1 MSETSEA
8 TKDPNEGD
16 WIDTLQGLLVAF
28 VVAMVFRGFVLE
40 GFFIPTGSM
49 APTLRGQHVRM
60 RGEATGYAYDADAG
74 PLFEGGAASTSR
86 APITDP
92 MVTRQYPV
100 GEQEVGLLRAQS
112 VSGDRVLTIKY
123 LPWVFEP
130 HRWDVPV
137 FRNPPDPV
145 NSGTMNYIK
154 RLVGMPNEGLVL
166 ADGDVFTGPLGA
178 PGSALR
184 IQRKPEMVQR
194 AVWQPVWR
202 SDWGPVEPRRM
213 EQALRKPWPGPAL
226 KPSPAERGRWKIE
239 DSHAWTCSGDASAR
253 LEFDL
258 RAWPLTDW
266 NAYNVWRRV
275 PEFPTSDIRMSGAF
289 EPADPSRFGASME
302 LVTRGLRIEAGVRPI
317 SGAMEVFALVQSVQG
332 DKPLAA
338 KAAMLGTA
346 GAAPRVLALEIW
358 HVDQKLWVFVGGKAM
373 IELPY
378 ELDADGTSPAE
389 RLAAAGV
396 EPGRYAQD
404 PVSTKPRSADSLA
417 WNLGG
422 SSFTARNLRVDRDLY
437 YQPGVL
443 LPGNQV
449 VSNGP
454 IVVGRAFA
462 CDPENPAQLGE
473 NDFLMLG
480 DNSPASRDGR
490 FWGRPHPIL
499 KGAIGFDRPFVVPRE
514 LLVGAA
520 WCVYFPATYPLG
532 TGLDMRDPAARAPGI
547 VPNFGSLRFIR

>member
-1 MSETSEA
+1 
-8 TKDPNEGD
+8 
-16 WIDTLQGLLVAF
+16 
-28 VVAMVFRGFVLE
+28 
-40 GFFIPTGSM
+40 
-49 APTLRGQHVRM
+49 M
-60 RGEATGYAYDADAG
+60 RGGAPGYAYDADAG
-74 PLFEGGAASTSR
+74 PLFEGGAAATSR

-112 VSGDRVLTIKY
+112 VGGDRVLTIKY

-145 NSGTMNYIK
+145 GESMNYIK
-154 RLVGMPNEGLVL
+154 RLVGLPNEGLVL

-178 PGSALR
+178 PGDAMR

-202 SDWGPVEPRRM
+202 SDWEPADPRRM

-226 KPSPAERGRWKIE
+226 KPAAADRSRWKT
-239 DSHAWTCSGDASAR
+239 DAPHAWTCSGDGSTR
-253 LEFDL
+253 LEFDQ

-275 PEFPTSDIRMSGAF
+275 PEFPISDVRMVGTF
-289 EPADPSRFGASME
+289 EAAQASKFAAAME
-302 LVTRGLRIEAGVRPI
+302 MVTRGLRIEAGVRPA
-317 SGAMEVFALVQSVQG
+317 SGQFEAFATVTPADG
-332 DKPLAA
+332 GKPLADA
-338 KAAMLGTA
+338 RLQLCALQD
-346 GAAPRVLALEIW
+346 APSTLALDIW
-358 HVDQKLWVFVGGKAM
+358 HVDQKVWVFVGGVRM

-378 ELDADGTSPAE
+378 ELDADGTSPSE
-389 RLAAAGV
+389 RLASVGIDL
-396 EPGRYAQD
+396 GRYAQD
-404 PVSTKPRSADSLA
+404 PVATKPKPAESLS
-417 WNLGG
+417 WNLAG
-422 SSFTARNLRVDRDLY
+422 SAFTARNLRVDRDLY

-449 VSNGP
+449 PSNGP

-462 CDPENPAQLGE
+462 CDPEHPAQLG
-473 NDFLMLG
+473 DDDHLLLG

-499 KGAIGFDRPFVVPRE
+499 KDAIGFDRPFVVPRE

>member
-1 MSETSEA
+1 VSETNDT

-16 WIDTLQGLLVAF
+16 WIDTMQGLLVAF
-28 VVAMVFRGFVLE
+28 VVAMIFRGFVLE

-49 APTLRGQHVRM
+49 APTLRGQHVRV

-74 PLFEGGAASTSR
+74 PLFEGGAAATSR
-86 APITDP
+86 APIIDP
-92 MVTRQYPV
+92 MVTRQWPV
-100 GEQEVGLLRAQS
+100 AETEVGLLRAQS

-145 NSGTMNYIK
+145 GESMNYIK

-178 PGSALR
+178 PGDAMR

-202 SDWGPVEPRRM
+202 SDWSPVDVKRM
-213 EQALRKPWPGPAL
+213 EQALRKPWPGAAL
-226 KPSPAERGRWKIE
+226 KPATAERSRWKT
-239 DSHAWTCSGDASAR
+239 DDAHAWTCSGDGETR

-266 NAYNVWRRV
+266 NAYNAWRRV
-275 PEFPTSDIRMSGAF
+275 PEFPISDVRMRGAF
-289 EPADPSRFGASME
+289 EAASASKFGAAVE
-302 LVTRGLRIEAGVRPI
+302 LVTRGLRIEAGVRPAS
-317 SGAMEVFALVQSVQG
+317 SGLEAFATVQPVDGGAPMASKGQA
-332 DKPLAA
+332 L
-338 KAAMLGTA
+338 
-346 GAAPRVLALEIW
+346 GAAGGAGSVLALDVW
-358 HVDQKLWVFVGGKAM
+358 HVDQKIWVFVGGALQ

-378 ELDADGTSPAE
+378 ELDTDGTSPME
-389 RLAAAGV
+389 RLQSVGI

-404 PVSTKPRSADSLA
+404 PVSTKPKGPESLA
-417 WNLGG
+417 WKFVG
-422 SSFTARNLRVDRDLY
+422 SPLVARDLRVDRDLY
-437 YQPGVL
+437 YQPGML

-454 IVVGRAFA
+454 IVMGRAFA
-462 CDPENPAQLGE
+462 CDPEHPAQLGPD
-473 NDFLMLG
+473 DFLLLG

-499 KGAIGFDRPFVVPRE
+499 KNAIGFEKPFVVPRE
-514 LLVGAA
+514 MLVGAA

-532 TGLDMRDPAARAPGI
+532 TGLDMVDPAARAPSI
-547 VPNFGSLRFIR
+547 VPNFGALRFIR

>member
-1 MSETSEA
+1 MSDTNDT

-16 WIDTLQGLLVAF
+16 WIDTMQGLLVAF
-28 VVAMVFRGFVLE
+28 VVAMIFRGFVLE

-49 APTLRGQHVRM
+49 APTLRGQHVRV

-74 PLFEGGAASTSR
+74 PLFEGGAAATSR
-86 APITDP
+86 APIIDP
-92 MVTRQYPV
+92 MVTRQWPV
-100 GEQEVGLLRAQS
+100 AETEVGLLRAQS

-145 NSGTMNYIK
+145 GESMNYIK

-178 PGSALR
+178 PGDAMR

-202 SDWGPVEPRRM
+202 SDWSPVDVKRM

-226 KPSPAERGRWKIE
+226 KPATAERSRWKT
-239 DSHAWTCSGDASAR
+239 DDAHAWTCTGDGETR

-266 NAYNVWRRV
+266 NAYNAWRRV
-275 PEFPTSDIRMSGAF
+275 PEFPISDVRMRGAF
-289 EPADPSRFGASME
+289 EAASASKFSAAVE
-302 LVTRGLRIEAGVRPI
+302 LVTRGLRIEAGVRPA
-317 SGAMEVFALVQSVQG
+317 SGGLEAFAIVQPADGGAPMASKGQA
-332 DKPLAA
+332 L
-338 KAAMLGTA
+338 
-346 GAAPRVLALEIW
+346 GAAGGAGSVLALDVW
-358 HVDQKLWVFVGGKAM
+358 HVDQKIWVFVGGALQ

-378 ELDADGTSPAE
+378 ELDKDGTSPME
-389 RLAAAGV
+389 RLQSVGI

-404 PVSTKPRSADSLA
+404 PVSTKPKEPESLA
-417 WNLGG
+417 WKFVG
-422 SSFTARNLRVDRDLY
+422 SPLVARDLRVDRDLY
-437 YQPGVL
+437 YQPGML

-454 IVVGRAFA
+454 IVMGRAFA
-462 CDPENPAQLGE
+462 CDPEHPAQLGPD
-473 NDFLMLG
+473 DFLLLG

-499 KGAIGFDRPFVVPRE
+499 KNAIGFEKPFVVPRE
-514 LLVGAA
+514 MLVGAA

>member
-1 MSETSEA
+1 MNEA
-8 TKDPNEGD
+8 ENAKKDPNEGD

-28 VVAMVFRGFVLE
+28 VVAMIFRGFVLE

-49 APTLRGQHVRM
+49 APTLRGQHVRV

-74 PLFEGGAASTSR
+74 PLFEGGAAATSR

-92 MVTRQYPV
+92 MVTRQWPV
-100 GEQEVGLLRAQS
+100 GESEVGLLRAQS
-112 VSGDRVLTIKY
+112 VGGDRVLTIKY

-145 NSGTMNYIK
+145 GESMNYIK

-178 PGSALR
+178 PGDAMR

-202 SDWGPVEPRRM
+202 SDWGPVDPRRM

-226 KPSPAERGRWKIE
+226 KPAAAERSRWKT
-239 DSHAWTCSGDASAR
+239 DDAHAWTCSGDGETR

-266 NAYNVWRRV
+266 NAYNAWRRV
-275 PEFPTSDIRMSGAF
+275 PEFPISDVRMRGAF
-289 EPADPSRFGASME
+289 EAASASKFSVSME
-302 LVTRGLRIEAGVRPI
+302 IVTRGLRIEAGVRPV
-317 SGAMEVFALVQSVQG
+317 SGALEAFATVQPVDGGEPTAS
-332 DKPLAA
+332 
-338 KAAMLGTA
+338 KAQSLGPA
-346 GAAPRVLALEIW
+346 GGSGSVLALDVW
-358 HVDQKLWVFVGGKAM
+358 HVDQKIWVFVGGALT

-378 ELDADGTSPAE
+378 ELDKDGTSPLE
-389 RLAAAGV
+389 RLQSVGI

-404 PVSTKPRSADSLA
+404 PVSTKPKGPESLA
-417 WNLGG
+417 WKFSG
-422 SSFTARNLRVDRDLY
+422 SSLVARDLRIDRDLY
-437 YQPGVL
+437 YQPGML

-454 IVVGRAFA
+454 LVMGRAFA
-462 CDPENPAQLGE
+462 CDPEHPAQLGAD
-473 NDFLMLG
+473 DFLLLG

-499 KGAIGFDRPFVVPRE
+499 KNAIGFEKPFVVPRE

>member
-1 MSETSEA
+1 VSETNDT

-28 VVAMVFRGFVLE
+28 VVAMIFRGFVLE

-49 APTLRGQHVRM
+49 APTLRGQHVRV

-74 PLFEGGAASTSR
+74 PLFEGGAAATSR
-86 APITDP
+86 APIIDP
-92 MVTRQYPV
+92 MVTRQWPV
-100 GEQEVGLLRAQS
+100 GETEVGLLRAQS

-145 NSGTMNYIK
+145 GESMNYIK

-178 PGSALR
+178 PGDAMR

-202 SDWGPVEPRRM
+202 SDWSPVDVKRM

-226 KPSPAERGRWKIE
+226 KPATAERSRWKT
-239 DSHAWTCSGDASAR
+239 DDAHAWTCSGDGETR

-266 NAYNVWRRV
+266 NAYNAWRRV
-275 PEFPTSDIRMSGAF
+275 PEFPISDVRMRGAF
-289 EPADPSRFGASME
+289 EAASASKFVAAVE
-302 LVTRGLRIEAGVRPI
+302 LVTRGLRIEAGVRPA
-317 SGAMEVFALVQSVQG
+317 SGGLEAFATVQPADG
-332 DKPLAA
+332 G
-338 KAAMLGTA
+338 AAMASKAQSL
-346 GAAPRVLALEIW
+346 GAAGGAGSVLALDVW
-358 HVDQKLWVFVGGKAM
+358 HVDQKIWVFVGGALQ

-378 ELDADGTSPAE
+378 ELDKDGTSPME
-389 RLAAAGV
+389 RLQSVGI

-404 PVSTKPRSADSLA
+404 PVSTKPKAPESLA
-417 WNLGG
+417 WKFVG
-422 SSFTARNLRVDRDLY
+422 SPLVARDLRVDRDLY
-437 YQPGVL
+437 YQPGML

-454 IVVGRAFA
+454 IVMGRAFA
-462 CDPENPAQLGE
+462 CDPEHPAQLGPD
-473 NDFLMLG
+473 DFLLLG

-499 KGAIGFDRPFVVPRE
+499 KNAIGFEKPFVVPRE
-514 LLVGAA
+514 MLVGAA

>member
-1 MSETSEA
+1 MSEAENA
-8 TKDPNEGD
+8 RKDPNEGD

-28 VVAMVFRGFVLE
+28 VVAMIFRGFVLE

-49 APTLRGQHVRM
+49 APTLRGQHVRV

-74 PLFEGGAASTSR
+74 PLFEGGAAATSR

-92 MVTRQYPV
+92 MVTRQWPV
-100 GEQEVGLLRAQS
+100 GESEVGLLRAQS
-112 VSGDRVLTIKY
+112 VGGDRVLTIKY

-145 NSGTMNYIK
+145 GESMNYIK

-178 PGSALR
+178 PGDAMR

-202 SDWGPVEPRRM
+202 SDWGPVDPRRM

-226 KPSPAERGRWKIE
+226 KPAAAERSRWKT
-239 DSHAWTCSGDASAR
+239 DDAHAWACSGDGETR

-266 NAYNVWRRV
+266 NAYNAWRRV
-275 PEFPTSDIRMSGAF
+275 PEFPISDVRMRGAF
-289 EPADPSRFGASME
+289 EPASASKFSASTE
-302 LVTRGLRIEAGVRPI
+302 IVTRGLRIEAGVRPV
-317 SGAMEVFALVQSVQG
+317 SGGLEAFALVQPVDGGEATASKVRS
-332 DKPLAA
+332 
-338 KAAMLGTA
+338 LGPA
-346 GAAPRVLALEIW
+346 GGSGSVLALEVW
-358 HVDQKLWVFVGGKAM
+358 HVDQKIWVFVGGSLM

-378 ELDADGTSPAE
+378 ELDKDGTSPLE
-389 RLAAAGV
+389 RLQAVGI

-404 PVSTKPRSADSLA
+404 PVSTKPKGPESLA
-417 WNLGG
+417 WKFSG
-422 SSFTARNLRVDRDLY
+422 SALVARDLRIDRDLY
-437 YQPGVL
+437 YQPGML

-454 IVVGRAFA
+454 LVMGRAFA
-462 CDPENPAQLGE
+462 CDPEHPAQLGPD
-473 NDFLMLG
+473 DFLLLG

-499 KGAIGFDRPFVVPRE
+499 KNAIGFEKPFVVPRE

>member
-1 MSETSEA
+1 MSEAENA
-8 TKDPNEGD
+8 RKDPNEGD

-28 VVAMVFRGFVLE
+28 VVAMIFRGFVLE

-49 APTLRGQHVRM
+49 APTLRGQHVRV

-74 PLFEGGAASTSR
+74 PLFEGGAAATSR

-92 MVTRQYPV
+92 MVTRQWPV
-100 GEQEVGLLRAQS
+100 GESEVGLLRAQS
-112 VSGDRVLTIKY
+112 VGGDRVLTIKY

-145 NSGTMNYIK
+145 GESMNYIK

-178 PGSALR
+178 PGDAMR

-202 SDWGPVEPRRM
+202 SDWGPVDPRRM

-226 KPSPAERGRWKIE
+226 KPAAAERSRWKT
-239 DSHAWTCSGDASAR
+239 DDAHAWACSGDGETR

-266 NAYNVWRRV
+266 NAYNAWRRV
-275 PEFPTSDIRMSGAF
+275 PEFPISDVRMRGAF
-289 EPADPSRFGASME
+289 EPASASKFSASTE
-302 LVTRGLRIEAGVRPI
+302 IVTRGLRIEAGVRPV
-317 SGAMEVFALVQSVQG
+317 SGALEAFALVQPVDGGEATASKVRS
-332 DKPLAA
+332 
-338 KAAMLGTA
+338 LGPA
-346 GAAPRVLALEIW
+346 GGSGSVLALDVG
-358 HVDQKLWVFVGGKAM
+358 HVDQKIWVFVGGSLM

-378 ELDADGTSPAE
+378 ELDKDGTSPLE
-389 RLAAAGV
+389 RLQAVGI

-404 PVSTKPRSADSLA
+404 PVSTKPKGPESLA
-417 WNLGG
+417 WKFSG
-422 SSFTARNLRVDRDLY
+422 SALVARDLRIDRDLY
-437 YQPGVL
+437 YQPGML

-454 IVVGRAFA
+454 LVMGRAFA
-462 CDPENPAQLGE
+462 CDPEHPAQLGPD
-473 NDFLMLG
+473 DFLLLG

-499 KGAIGFDRPFVVPRE
+499 KNAIGFEKPFVVPRE

>member
-1 MSETSEA
+1 VSETNDT

-16 WIDTLQGLLVAF
+16 WIDTMQGLLVAF
-28 VVAMVFRGFVLE
+28 VVAMIFRGFVLE

-49 APTLRGQHVRM
+49 APTLRGQHVRV

-74 PLFEGGAASTSR
+74 PLFEGGAAATSR
-86 APITDP
+86 APIIDP
-92 MVTRQYPV
+92 MVTRQWPV
-100 GEQEVGLLRAQS
+100 GETEVGLLRAQS

-145 NSGTMNYIK
+145 GESMNYIK

-178 PGSALR
+178 PGDAMR

-202 SDWGPVEPRRM
+202 SDWSPVDVKRM
-213 EQALRKPWPGPAL
+213 EQVLRKPWPGPAL
-226 KPSPAERGRWKIE
+226 KPATAERSRWKT
-239 DSHAWTCSGDASAR
+239 DDAHAWTCTGDGETR

-258 RAWPLTDW
+258 RAWPLSDW
-266 NAYNVWRRV
+266 NAYNAWRRV
-275 PEFPTSDIRMSGAF
+275 PEFPISDVRMRGAF
-289 EPADPSRFGASME
+289 EAASASKFGAAVE
-302 LVTRGLRIEAGVRPI
+302 LVTRGLRIEAGVRPA
-317 SGAMEVFALVQSVQG
+317 SGGLEAFATVQPVDG
-332 DKPLAA
+332 G
-338 KAAMLGTA
+338 AAMASKGQALGAAGGA
-346 GAAPRVLALEIW
+346 GAVLALDVW
-358 HVDQKLWVFVGGKAM
+358 HVDQKIWVFVGGALQ

-378 ELDADGTSPAE
+378 ELDTDGTSPME
-389 RLAAAGV
+389 RLQSVGI

-404 PVSTKPRSADSLA
+404 PVSTKPKAPESLA
-417 WNLGG
+417 WKFVG
-422 SSFTARNLRVDRDLY
+422 SPLVARDLRVDRDLY
-437 YQPGVL
+437 YQPGML

-454 IVVGRAFA
+454 IVMGRAFA
-462 CDPENPAQLGE
+462 CDPEHPAQLGPD
-473 NDFLMLG
+473 DFLLLG

-499 KGAIGFDRPFVVPRE
+499 KNAIGFEKPFVVPRE
-514 LLVGAA
+514 MLVGAA

>member
-1 MSETSEA
+1 VSETND
-8 TKDPNEGD
+8 TTRDPNEGD
-16 WIDTLQGLLVAF
+16 WIDTMQGLLVAF
-28 VVAMVFRGFVLE
+28 VVAMIFRGFVLE

-49 APTLRGQHVRM
+49 APTLRGQHVRV

-74 PLFEGGAASTSR
+74 PLFEGGAAATSR
-86 APITDP
+86 APIIDP
-92 MVTRQYPV
+92 MVTRQWPV
-100 GEQEVGLLRAQS
+100 GETEVGLLRAQS

-145 NSGTMNYIK
+145 GESMNYIK

-178 PGSALR
+178 PGDAMR

-202 SDWGPVEPRRM
+202 SDWSPVDVKRM

-226 KPSPAERGRWKIE
+226 KPATAERSRWKT
-239 DSHAWTCSGDASAR
+239 DDAHAWTCAGDGETR

-266 NAYNVWRRV
+266 NAYNAWRRV
-275 PEFPTSDIRMSGAF
+275 PEFPISDVRMRGAF
-289 EPADPSRFGASME
+289 EAASASKFSAAVE
-302 LVTRGLRIEAGVRPI
+302 LVTRGLRIEAGVRPAS
-317 SGAMEVFALVQSVQG
+317 SGLEAFATVQPVDGGAPMASKEQA
-332 DKPLAA
+332 L
-338 KAAMLGTA
+338 
-346 GAAPRVLALEIW
+346 GAAGGAGSVLALDVW
-358 HVDQKLWVFVGGKAM
+358 HVDQKIWVFVGGALQ

-378 ELDADGTSPAE
+378 ELDADGTSPME
-389 RLAAAGV
+389 RLQSVGI

-404 PVSTKPRSADSLA
+404 PVSTKPKAPESLA
-417 WNLGG
+417 WKFVG
-422 SSFTARNLRVDRDLY
+422 SPLVARDLRVDRDLY
-437 YQPGVL
+437 YQPGML

-454 IVVGRAFA
+454 IVMGRAFA
-462 CDPENPAQLGE
+462 CDPEHPAQLGPD
-473 NDFLMLG
+473 DFLLLG

-499 KGAIGFDRPFVVPRE
+499 KNAIGFEKPFVVPRE
-514 LLVGAA
+514 MLVGAA

>member
-1 MSETSEA
+1 MNEA
-8 TKDPNEGD
+8 ENARKDPNEGD

-28 VVAMVFRGFVLE
+28 VVAMIFRGFVLE

-49 APTLRGQHVRM
+49 APTLRGQHVRV

-74 PLFEGGAASTSR
+74 PLFEGGAAPTSR

-92 MVTRQYPV
+92 MVTRQWPV
-100 GEQEVGLLRAQS
+100 GESEVGLLRAQS
-112 VSGDRVLTIKY
+112 VGGDRVLTIKY

-145 NSGTMNYIK
+145 GESMNYIK

-178 PGSALR
+178 PGDAMR

-202 SDWGPVEPRRM
+202 SDWGPVDPRRM

-226 KPSPAERGRWKIE
+226 KPAAAERSRWKT
-239 DSHAWTCSGDASAR
+239 DDAHAWACSGDGETR

-266 NAYNVWRRV
+266 NAYNAWRRV
-275 PEFPTSDIRMSGAF
+275 PEFPISDVRMRGAF
-289 EPADPSRFGASME
+289 EPASASKFSASTE
-302 LVTRGLRIEAGVRPI
+302 IVTRGLRIEAGVRPV
-317 SGAMEVFALVQSVQG
+317 SGGLEAFALVQPVDGGEATASKVRS
-332 DKPLAA
+332 
-338 KAAMLGTA
+338 LGPA
-346 GAAPRVLALEIW
+346 GGSGSVLALDVW
-358 HVDQKLWVFVGGKAM
+358 HVDQKIWVFVGGSLM

-378 ELDADGTSPAE
+378 ELDKDGTSPLE
-389 RLAAAGV
+389 RLQAVGI

-404 PVSTKPRSADSLA
+404 PVSTKPKGPESLA
-417 WNLGG
+417 WKFSG
-422 SSFTARNLRVDRDLY
+422 SALVARDLRIDRDLY
-437 YQPGVL
+437 YQPGML

-454 IVVGRAFA
+454 LVMGRAFA
-462 CDPENPAQLGE
+462 CDPEHPAQLGAD
-473 NDFLMLG
+473 DFLLLG

-499 KGAIGFDRPFVVPRE
+499 KNAIGFEKPFVVPRE

>member
-1 MSETSEA
+1 MNEA
-8 TKDPNEGD
+8 ENARKDPNEGD

-28 VVAMVFRGFVLE
+28 VVAMIFRGFVLE

-49 APTLRGQHVRM
+49 APTLRGQHVRV

-74 PLFEGGAASTSR
+74 PLFEGGAAATSR

-92 MVTRQYPV
+92 MVTRQWPV
-100 GEQEVGLLRAQS
+100 GESEVGLLRAQS
-112 VSGDRVLTIKY
+112 VGGDRVLTIKY

-145 NSGTMNYIK
+145 GESMNYIK

-178 PGSALR
+178 PGDAMR

-202 SDWGPVEPRRM
+202 SDWGPVDPRRM

-226 KPSPAERGRWKIE
+226 KPAAAERSRWKT
-239 DSHAWTCSGDASAR
+239 DDAHAWTCSGDGETR

-266 NAYNVWRRV
+266 NAYNAWRRV
-275 PEFPTSDIRMSGAF
+275 PEFPISDVRMRGAF
-289 EPADPSRFGASME
+289 EAASASKFSVSME
-302 LVTRGLRIEAGVRPI
+302 IVTRGLRIEAGVRPV
-317 SGAMEVFALVQSVQG
+317 SGALEAFAMVQPVDGGAPTAS
-332 DKPLAA
+332 
-338 KAAMLGTA
+338 KAQSLGPA
-346 GAAPRVLALEIW
+346 GGSGSVLALDVW
-358 HVDQKLWVFVGGKAM
+358 HVDQKIWVFVGGALT

-378 ELDADGTSPAE
+378 ELDKDGTSPLE
-389 RLAAAGV
+389 RLQSVGI

-404 PVSTKPRSADSLA
+404 PVSTKPKGPESLA
-417 WNLGG
+417 WKFSG
-422 SSFTARNLRVDRDLY
+422 SALVARDLRIDRDLY
-437 YQPGVL
+437 YQPGML

-454 IVVGRAFA
+454 LVMGRAFA
-462 CDPENPAQLGE
+462 CDPEHPAQLGAD
-473 NDFLMLG
+473 DFLLLG

-499 KGAIGFDRPFVVPRE
+499 KNAIGFEKPFVVPRE

>member
-1 MSETSEA
+1 
-8 TKDPNEGD
+8 
-16 WIDTLQGLLVAF
+16 
-28 VVAMVFRGFVLE
+28 
-40 GFFIPTGSM
+40 
-49 APTLRGQHVRM
+49 
-60 RGEATGYAYDADAG
+60 
-74 PLFEGGAASTSR
+74 
-86 APITDP
+86 
-92 MVTRQYPV
+92 MVTRQWPV
-100 GEQEVGLLRAQS
+100 GESEVGLLRAQS
-112 VSGDRVLTIKY
+112 VGGDRVLTIKY

-145 NSGTMNYIK
+145 GESMNYIK
-154 RLVGMPNEGLVL
+154 RLVGLPNEGLVL

-178 PGSALR
+178 PGDAMR

-202 SDWGPVEPRRM
+202 SDWGPVDPRRM

-226 KPSPAERGRWKIE
+226 KPAAAERSRWKT
-239 DSHAWTCSGDASAR
+239 DDAHAWSCALDGETR

-266 NAYNVWRRV
+266 NAYNAWRRV
-275 PEFPTSDIRMSGAF
+275 PEFPISDVRMRGAF
-289 EPADPSRFGASME
+289 EAADPSKFRVAME
-302 LVTRGLRIEAGVRPI
+302 LVSRGLRIEAGVRPSAGGLEAFAI
-317 SGAMEVFALVQSVQG
+317 VQPVDGGATMASQAQS
-332 DKPLAA
+332 
-338 KAAMLGTA
+338 LGPA
-346 GAAPRVLALEIW
+346 GGAGSVLAVDVW
-358 HVDQKLWVFVGGKAM
+358 HVDQKLWVFVGGALR

-378 ELDADGTSPAE
+378 ELDKDGTSPME
-389 RLAAAGV
+389 RLQAVGID
-396 EPGRYAQD
+396 PGRYAQD
-404 PVSTKPRSADSLA
+404 PVATKPKGPESLA
-417 WNLGG
+417 WTLSG
-422 SSFTARNLRVDRDLY
+422 SPLVARDLRIDRDLY

-462 CDPENPAQLGE
+462 CDPEHPAQLGP
-473 NDFLMLG
+473 DDYLMLG

-499 KGAIGFDRPFVVPRE
+499 KDAIGFDRPFVVPRE

>member
-1 MSETSEA
+1 MSDTIDTNRDS
-8 TKDPNEGD
+8 NEGD
-16 WIDTLQGLLVAF
+16 WIDTIQGLLVAF
-28 VVAMVFRGFVLE
+28 VVAMIFRGFVLE

-49 APTLRGQHVRM
+49 APTLRGQHVRL
-60 RGEATGYAYDADAG
+60 RGETTGYAYDADAG
-74 PLFEGGAASTSR
+74 PLFEGGATPTSR

-100 GEQEVGLLRAQS
+100 GESEVGLLRAQS
-112 VSGDRVLTIKY
+112 VGGDRVLTIKY

-130 HRWDVPV
+130 RRWDVPV

-145 NSGTMNYIK
+145 NPGSMNYIK
-154 RLVGMPNEGLVL
+154 RLVGMPGEGLVL

-184 IQRKPEMVQR
+184 IQRKTEMVQR

-202 SDWGPVEPRRM
+202 SDWGPVDPRRL

-226 KPSPAERGRWKIE
+226 KPTPAERGRWST
-239 DSHAWTCSGDASAR
+239 DDAHGWTCSGDGATR
-253 LEFDL
+253 LEFDA

-266 NAYNVWRRV
+266 NAYNAWRRV
-275 PEFPTSDIRMSGAF
+275 PEFPVSDVRMSGAF
-289 EPADPSRFGASME
+289 EAANAPRFGASVE
-302 LVTRGLRIEAGVRPI
+302 LVARRLRIEAGVRPA
-317 SGAMEVFALVQSVQG
+317 SGGLEAFATVVSVEGGQ
-332 DKPLAA
+332 PLADSRQPLSNVPA
-338 KAAMLGTA
+338 
-346 GAAPRVLALEIW
+346 VLALDVW
-358 HVDQKLWVFVGGKAM
+358 HVDQKVWVFVGGSCM
-373 IELPY
+373 VELPY
-378 ELDADGTSPAE
+378 EHDADGTSPAE
-389 RLAAAGV
+389 RLAAAGI

-404 PVSTKPRSADSLA
+404 PVATKPRPAESLA
-417 WNLGG
+417 WNLSG
-422 SSFTARNLRVDRDLY
+422 SAFVARNLRIDRDLY

-499 KGAIGFDRPFVVPRE
+499 KDAIGFDRPFVVPRE
-514 LLVGAA
+514 LLVGTA
-520 WCVYFPATYPLG
+520 WCVYFPATYPLA
-532 TGLDMRDPAARAPGI
+532 TGLDMRDPTARAPGI

>member
-1 MSETSEA
+1 VNEA
-8 TKDPNEGD
+8 ENAKKDPNEGD

-28 VVAMVFRGFVLE
+28 VVAMIFRGFVLE

-49 APTLRGQHVRM
+49 APTLRGQHVRV

-74 PLFEGGAASTSR
+74 PLFEGGAAATSR
-86 APITDP
+86 ASIIDP
-92 MVTRQYPV
+92 MVTRQWPV
-100 GEQEVGLLRAQS
+100 GESEVGLLRAQS
-112 VSGDRVLTIKY
+112 VGGDRVLTIKY

-145 NSGTMNYIK
+145 GESMNYIK

-178 PGSALR
+178 PGDALR

-202 SDWGPVEPRRM
+202 SDWGPVDPRRM

-226 KPSPAERGRWKIE
+226 KPAAVERSRWKT
-239 DSHAWTCSGDASAR
+239 DDAHAWTCSGDGETR

-266 NAYNVWRRV
+266 NAYNAWRRV
-275 PEFPTSDIRMSGAF
+275 PEFPISDVRMRGAF
-289 EPADPSRFGASME
+289 EAASASKFSVSME
-302 LVTRGLRIEAGVRPI
+302 IVTRGLRIEAGVRPV
-317 SGAMEVFALVQSVQG
+317 SGALEAFALVQPVDGGEPTAS
-332 DKPLAA
+332 
-338 KAAMLGTA
+338 KARSLGPA
-346 GAAPRVLALEIW
+346 GASGSVLTLDVW
-358 HVDQKLWVFVGGKAM
+358 HVDQKIWVFVGGSLQ

-378 ELDADGTSPAE
+378 ELDKDGTSPLE
-389 RLAAAGV
+389 RLQAVGI

-404 PVSTKPRSADSLA
+404 PVSTRPKGPESLA
-417 WNLGG
+417 WKLSG
-422 SSFTARNLRVDRDLY
+422 SALVARDLRIDRDLY
-437 YQPGVL
+437 YQPGML

-454 IVVGRAFA
+454 PVMGRAFA
-462 CDPENPAQLGE
+462 CDPEHPAQLGAD
-473 NDFLMLG
+473 DFLLLG

-499 KGAIGFDRPFVVPRE
+499 KNAIGFEKPFVVPRE

>member
-1 MSETSEA
+1 MSEAENA
-8 TKDPNEGD
+8 RKDPNEGD

-28 VVAMVFRGFVLE
+28 VVAMIFRGFVLE

-49 APTLRGQHVRM
+49 APTLRGQHVRV

-74 PLFEGGAASTSR
+74 PLFEGGAAATSR

-92 MVTRQYPV
+92 MVTRQWPV
-100 GEQEVGLLRAQS
+100 GESEVGLLRAQS
-112 VSGDRVLTIKY
+112 VGGDRVLTIKY

-145 NSGTMNYIK
+145 GESMNYIK

-178 PGSALR
+178 PGDAMR

-202 SDWGPVEPRRM
+202 SDWGPVDPRRM

-226 KPSPAERGRWKIE
+226 KPAAAERSRWKT
-239 DSHAWTCSGDASAR
+239 DDAHAWACSGDGETR

-266 NAYNVWRRV
+266 NAYNAWRRV
-275 PEFPTSDIRMSGAF
+275 PEFPISDVRMRGAF
-289 EPADPSRFGASME
+289 EPASASKFSASTE
-302 LVTRGLRIEAGVRPI
+302 IVTRGLRIEAGVRPV
-317 SGAMEVFALVQSVQG
+317 SGGLEAFALVQPVDGGEATASKVRS
-332 DKPLAA
+332 
-338 KAAMLGTA
+338 LGPA
-346 GAAPRVLALEIW
+346 GGSGSVLALDVW
-358 HVDQKLWVFVGGKAM
+358 HVDQKIWVFVGGSLM

-378 ELDADGTSPAE
+378 ELDKDGTSPLE
-389 RLAAAGV
+389 RLQAVGI

-404 PVSTKPRSADSLA
+404 PVSTKPKGPESLA
-417 WNLGG
+417 WKFSG
-422 SSFTARNLRVDRDLY
+422 SALVARDLRIDRDLY
-437 YQPGVL
+437 YQPGML

-454 IVVGRAFA
+454 LVMGRAFA
-462 CDPENPAQLGE
+462 CDPEHPAQLGPD
-473 NDFLMLG
+473 DFLLLG

-499 KGAIGFDRPFVVPRE
+499 KNAIGFEKPFVVPRE

-532 TGLDMRDPAARAPGI
+532 TGLDMRDPAARAPGS
-547 VPNFGSLRFIR
+547 VPKFGSLRFIR

>member
-1 MSETSEA
+1 VNEA
-8 TKDPNEGD
+8 ENARKDPNEGD

-28 VVAMVFRGFVLE
+28 VVAMIFRGFVLE

-49 APTLRGQHVRM
+49 APTLRGQHVRV

-74 PLFEGGAASTSR
+74 PLFEGGAAATSR

-92 MVTRQYPV
+92 MVTRQWPV
-100 GEQEVGLLRAQS
+100 GESEVGLLRAQS
-112 VSGDRVLTIKY
+112 VGGDRVLTIKY

-145 NSGTMNYIK
+145 GESMNYIK

-178 PGSALR
+178 PGDAMR

-202 SDWGPVEPRRM
+202 SDWGPVDPRRM

-226 KPSPAERGRWKIE
+226 KPAAAERSRWKT
-239 DSHAWTCSGDASAR
+239 DDAHAWTCSGDGETR

-266 NAYNVWRRV
+266 NAYNAWRRV
-275 PEFPTSDIRMSGAF
+275 PEFPISDVRMRGAF
-289 EPADPSRFGASME
+289 EAASASKFSVSME
-302 LVTRGLRIEAGVRPI
+302 IVTRGLRIEAGVRPV
-317 SGAMEVFALVQSVQG
+317 SGALEAFAMVQPVDGGAPTAS
-332 DKPLAA
+332 
-338 KAAMLGTA
+338 KAQSLGPA
-346 GAAPRVLALEIW
+346 GGSGSVLALDVW
-358 HVDQKLWVFVGGKAM
+358 HVDQKIWVFVGGALT

-378 ELDADGTSPAE
+378 ELDKDGTSPLE
-389 RLAAAGV
+389 RLQSVGI

-404 PVSTKPRSADSLA
+404 PVSTKPKGPESLA
-417 WNLGG
+417 WKFSG
-422 SSFTARNLRVDRDLY
+422 SALVARDLRIDRDLY
-437 YQPGVL
+437 YQPGML

-454 IVVGRAFA
+454 LVMGRAFA
-462 CDPENPAQLGE
+462 CDPEHPAQLGAD
-473 NDFLMLG
+473 DFLLLG

-499 KGAIGFDRPFVVPRE
+499 KNAIGFEKPFVVPRE

>member
-1 MSETSEA
+1 VSEA
-8 TKDPNEGD
+8 ENARKDPNEGD

-28 VVAMVFRGFVLE
+28 VVAMIFRGFVLE

-49 APTLRGQHVRM
+49 APTLRGQHVRV

-74 PLFEGGAASTSR
+74 PLFEGGAAATSR

-92 MVTRQYPV
+92 MVTRQWPV
-100 GEQEVGLLRAQS
+100 GESEVGLLRAQS
-112 VSGDRVLTIKY
+112 VGGDRVLTIKY

-145 NSGTMNYIK
+145 GDSMNYIK
-154 RLVGMPNEGLVL
+154 RLVGLPNEGLVL

-178 PGSALR
+178 PGDAMR

-194 AVWQPVWR
+194 VVWQPVWR
-202 SDWGPVEPRRM
+202 SDWRPVDVQRL
-213 EQALRKPWPGPAL
+213 EQRLRKPWPGPAL
-226 KPSPAERGRWKIE
+226 KPAAAERSRWKT
-239 DSHAWTCSGDASAR
+239 DDAHAWPCSGDGETR

-266 NAYNVWRRV
+266 NAYNAWRRV
-275 PEFPTSDIRMSGAF
+275 PEFPISDVRMRGAF
-289 EPADPSRFGASME
+289 EPASASKFSASTE
-302 LVTRGLRIEAGVRPI
+302 IVTRGLRIEAGVRPV
-317 SGAMEVFALVQSVQG
+317 SGGLEAFALVQPVDGGEATASKVRS
-332 DKPLAA
+332 
-338 KAAMLGTA
+338 LGPA
-346 GAAPRVLALEIW
+346 GGSGSVLALDVW
-358 HVDQKLWVFVGGKAM
+358 HVDQKIWVFVGGSLM

-378 ELDADGTSPAE
+378 ELDKDGTSPLE
-389 RLAAAGV
+389 RLQAVGI

-404 PVSTKPRSADSLA
+404 PVSTKPKGPESLA
-417 WNLGG
+417 WKFSG
-422 SSFTARNLRVDRDLY
+422 SALVARDLRIDRDLY
-437 YQPGVL
+437 YQPGML

-454 IVVGRAFA
+454 LVMGRAFA
-462 CDPENPAQLGE
+462 CDPEHPAQLGPD
-473 NDFLMLG
+473 DFLLLG

-499 KGAIGFDRPFVVPRE
+499 KNAIGFEKPFVVPRE

>member
-1 MSETSEA
+1 MSDANDT

-16 WIDTLQGLLVAF
+16 WIDTMQGLLVAF
-28 VVAMVFRGFVLE
+28 VVAMIFRGFVLE

-49 APTLRGQHVRM
+49 APTLRGQHVRV

-74 PLFEGGAASTSR
+74 PLFEGGAAATSR
-86 APITDP
+86 APIIDP
-92 MVTRQYPV
+92 MVTRQWPV
-100 GEQEVGLLRAQS
+100 GETEVGLLRAQS

-145 NSGTMNYIK
+145 GESMNYIK

-178 PGSALR
+178 PGDAMR

-202 SDWGPVEPRRM
+202 SDWSPVDVKRM

-226 KPSPAERGRWKIE
+226 KPATAERSRWKT
-239 DSHAWTCSGDASAR
+239 DDAHAWTCSGDGETR

-266 NAYNVWRRV
+266 NAYNAWRRV
-275 PEFPTSDIRMSGAF
+275 PEFPISDVRMRGAF
-289 EPADPSRFGASME
+289 EAASASKFGAAVE
-302 LVTRGLRIEAGVRPI
+302 LVTRGLRIEAGVRPA
-317 SGAMEVFALVQSVQG
+317 SGGLEAFATVQPADG
-332 DKPLAA
+332 G
-338 KAAMLGTA
+338 AAMASKAQSL
-346 GAAPRVLALEIW
+346 GAAGGSGSVLALDVW
-358 HVDQKLWVFVGGKAM
+358 HVDQKIWVFVGGALQ

-378 ELDADGTSPAE
+378 ELDTDGTSPME
-389 RLAAAGV
+389 RLQMVGI

-404 PVSTKPRSADSLA
+404 PVSTKPKAPESLA
-417 WNLGG
+417 WKFVG
-422 SSFTARNLRVDRDLY
+422 SPLVARDLRVDRDLY
-437 YQPGVL
+437 YQPGML

-454 IVVGRAFA
+454 IVMGRAFA
-462 CDPENPAQLGE
+462 CDPEHPAQLGPD
-473 NDFLMLG
+473 DFLLLG

-499 KGAIGFDRPFVVPRE
+499 KNAIGFEKPFVVPRE
-514 LLVGAA
+514 MLVGAA

>member
-1 MSETSEA
+1 MTETTESI
-8 TKDPNEGD
+8 KDPNEGD
-16 WIDTLQGLLVAF
+16 WIDTMQGLLVAF
-28 VVAMVFRGFVLE
+28 VVAMIFRGFVLE

-49 APTLRGQHVRM
+49 APTLRGQHVRL

-74 PLFEGGAASTSR
+74 PLFEGGAAATSR

-112 VSGDRVLTIKY
+112 VGGDRVLTIKY

-145 NSGTMNYIK
+145 GESMNYIK
-154 RLVGMPNEGLVL
+154 RLVGLPNEGLVL

-178 PGSALR
+178 PGDAMR

-202 SDWGPVEPRRM
+202 SDWGPVDPRRM

-226 KPSPAERGRWKIE
+226 KPAAAERSRWKT
-239 DSHAWTCSGDASAR
+239 DDAHAWSCAGDGETR

-266 NAYNVWRRV
+266 NAYNAWRRV
-275 PEFPTSDIRMSGAF
+275 PEFPISDVRMRGAF
-289 EPADPSRFGASME
+289 EAADPSKFRVAME
-302 LVTRGLRIEAGVRPI
+302 LVSRGLRIEAGVRPSAGGLEAFAI
-317 SGAMEVFALVQSVQG
+317 VQPVDGGATMASQAQS
-332 DKPLAA
+332 
-338 KAAMLGTA
+338 LGPA
-346 GAAPRVLALEIW
+346 GGAGSVLAVDVW
-358 HVDQKLWVFVGGKAM
+358 HVDQKLWVFVGGALR

-378 ELDADGTSPAE
+378 ELDKDGTSPME
-389 RLAAAGV
+389 RLQAVGID
-396 EPGRYAQD
+396 PGRYAQD
-404 PVSTKPRSADSLA
+404 PVATKPKGPESLA
-417 WNLGG
+417 WTLSG
-422 SSFTARNLRVDRDLY
+422 SPLVARDLRIDRDLY

-462 CDPENPAQLGE
+462 CDPEHPAQLGP
-473 NDFLMLG
+473 DDYLMLG

-499 KGAIGFDRPFVVPRE
+499 KDAIGFDRPFVVPRE

>member
-1 MSETSEA
+1 MSEAENA
-8 TKDPNEGD
+8 RKDPNEGD

-28 VVAMVFRGFVLE
+28 VVAMIFRGFVLE

-49 APTLRGQHVRM
+49 APTLRGQHVRV

-74 PLFEGGAASTSR
+74 PLFEGGAAATSR

-92 MVTRQYPV
+92 MVTRQWPV
-100 GEQEVGLLRAQS
+100 GESEVGLLRAQS
-112 VSGDRVLTIKY
+112 VGGDRVLTIKY

-145 NSGTMNYIK
+145 GESMNYIK

-178 PGSALR
+178 PGDAMR

-202 SDWGPVEPRRM
+202 SDWGPVDPRRM

-226 KPSPAERGRWKIE
+226 KPAAAERSRWKT
-239 DSHAWTCSGDASAR
+239 DDAHAWACSGDGETR

-266 NAYNVWRRV
+266 NAYNAWRRV
-275 PEFPTSDIRMSGAF
+275 PEFPISDVRMRGAF
-289 EPADPSRFGASME
+289 EPASASKFSASTE
-302 LVTRGLRIEAGVRPI
+302 IVTRGLRIEAGVRPV
-317 SGAMEVFALVQSVQG
+317 SGALEAFALVQPVDGGEATASKVRS
-332 DKPLAA
+332 
-338 KAAMLGTA
+338 LGPA
-346 GAAPRVLALEIW
+346 GGSGSVLALEVW
-358 HVDQKLWVFVGGKAM
+358 HVDQKIWVFVGGSLM

-378 ELDADGTSPAE
+378 ELDKDGTSPLE
-389 RLAAAGV
+389 RLQAVGI

-404 PVSTKPRSADSLA
+404 PVSTKPKGPESLA
-417 WNLGG
+417 WKFSG
-422 SSFTARNLRVDRDLY
+422 SALVARDLRIDRDLY
-437 YQPGVL
+437 YQPGML

-454 IVVGRAFA
+454 LVMGRAFA
-462 CDPENPAQLGE
+462 CDPEHPAQLGPD
-473 NDFLMLG
+473 DFLLLG

-499 KGAIGFDRPFVVPRE
+499 KNAIGFEKPFVVPRE

>member
-1 MSETSEA
+1 VSETNDT

-16 WIDTLQGLLVAF
+16 WIDTMQGLLVAF
-28 VVAMVFRGFVLE
+28 VVAMIFRGFVLE

-49 APTLRGQHVRM
+49 APTLRGQHVRV

-74 PLFEGGAASTSR
+74 PLFEGGAAATEP
-86 APITDP
+86 APIIDP
-92 MVTRQYPV
+92 MVTRQWPV
-100 GEQEVGLLRAQS
+100 GATEVGLLRAQS

-145 NSGTMNYIK
+145 GESMNYIK

-178 PGSALR
+178 PGDAMR

-202 SDWGPVEPRRM
+202 SDWSPVDVKRM

-226 KPSPAERGRWKIE
+226 KPATAERSRWKT
-239 DSHAWTCSGDASAR
+239 DDAHAWTCSGDGETR

-266 NAYNVWRRV
+266 NAYNAWRRL
-275 PEFPTSDIRMSGAF
+275 PEFPISDVRMRGAF
-289 EPADPSRFGASME
+289 EAASASKFSAAVE
-302 LVTRGLRIEAGVRPI
+302 LVTRGLRIEAGVRPA
-317 SGAMEVFALVQSVQG
+317 SGGLEAFATVQPADG
-332 DKPLAA
+332 G
-338 KAAMLGTA
+338 AAMASKAQSL
-346 GAAPRVLALEIW
+346 GAAGGAGSVLALDVW
-358 HVDQKLWVFVGGKAM
+358 HVDQKIWVFVGGALQ

-378 ELDADGTSPAE
+378 ELDMDGTSPME
-389 RLAAAGV
+389 RLQSVGI

-404 PVSTKPRSADSLA
+404 PVSTKPKAPESLA
-417 WNLGG
+417 WKFVG
-422 SSFTARNLRVDRDLY
+422 SPLVARDLRVDRDLY
-437 YQPGVL
+437 YQPGML

-454 IVVGRAFA
+454 IVMGRAFA
-462 CDPENPAQLGE
+462 CDPEHPAQLGPD
-473 NDFLMLG
+473 DFLLLG

-499 KGAIGFDRPFVVPRE
+499 KNAIGFEKPFVVPRE
-514 LLVGAA
+514 MLVGAA

>member
-1 MSETSEA
+1 MSETNDT

-16 WIDTLQGLLVAF
+16 WIDTMQGLLVAF
-28 VVAMVFRGFVLE
+28 VVAMIFRGFVLE

-49 APTLRGQHVRM
+49 APTLRGQHVRV

-74 PLFEGGAASTSR
+74 PLFEGGAAATEP
-86 APITDP
+86 APIIDP
-92 MVTRQYPV
+92 MVTRQWPV
-100 GEQEVGLLRAQS
+100 GATEVGLLRAQS

-145 NSGTMNYIK
+145 GESMNYIK

-178 PGSALR
+178 PGDAMR

-202 SDWGPVEPRRM
+202 SDWSPVDVKRM

-226 KPSPAERGRWKIE
+226 KPATAERSRWKT
-239 DSHAWTCSGDASAR
+239 DDAHAWTCSGDGETR

-266 NAYNVWRRV
+266 NAYNAWRRL
-275 PEFPTSDIRMSGAF
+275 PEFPISDVRMRGAF
-289 EPADPSRFGASME
+289 EAASASKFSAAVE
-302 LVTRGLRIEAGVRPI
+302 LVTRGLRIEAGVRPA
-317 SGAMEVFALVQSVQG
+317 SGGLEAFATVQPADG
-332 DKPLAA
+332 G
-338 KAAMLGTA
+338 AAMASKAQSL
-346 GAAPRVLALEIW
+346 GAAGGAGSVLALDVW
-358 HVDQKLWVFVGGKAM
+358 HVDQKIWVFVGGALQ

-378 ELDADGTSPAE
+378 ELDMDGTSPME
-389 RLAAAGV
+389 RLQSVGI

-404 PVSTKPRSADSLA
+404 PVSTKPKAPESLA
-417 WNLGG
+417 WKFVG
-422 SSFTARNLRVDRDLY
+422 SPLVARDLRVDRDLY
-437 YQPGVL
+437 YQPGML

-454 IVVGRAFA
+454 IVMGRAFA
-462 CDPENPAQLGE
+462 CDPEHPAQLGPD
-473 NDFLMLG
+473 DFLLLG

-499 KGAIGFDRPFVVPRE
+499 KNAIGFEKPFVVPRE
-514 LLVGAA
+514 MLVGAA

>member
-1 MSETSEA
+1 MSDTNDT

-16 WIDTLQGLLVAF
+16 WIDTMQGLLVAF
-28 VVAMVFRGFVLE
+28 VVAMIFRGFVLE

-74 PLFEGGAASTSR
+74 PLFEGGAAATSR

-92 MVTRQYPV
+92 MVTRQWPV
-100 GEQEVGLLRAQS
+100 GESEVGLLRAQS
-112 VSGDRVLTIKY
+112 VGGDRVLTIKY

-130 HRWDVPV
+130 RRWDVPV

-145 NSGTMNYIK
+145 GESMNYIK

-178 PGSALR
+178 PGDAMR

-202 SDWGPVEPRRM
+202 SDWGPVDPRRM
-213 EQALRKPWPGPAL
+213 EQTLRKPWPGPAL
-226 KPSPAERGRWKIE
+226 KPAVAERARWATD
-239 DSHAWTCSGDASAR
+239 DSHAWSCSGDDETR

-266 NAYNVWRRV
+266 NAYNAWRRV
-275 PEFPTSDIRMSGAF
+275 PEFAISDVRMRGAF
-289 EPADPSRFGASME
+289 VAANASKFGASVE
-302 LVTRGLRIEAGVRPI
+302 LVTRGLRVEAGVRPA
-317 SGAMEVFALVQSVQG
+317 SGALEAFAMVQPVDG
-332 DKPLAA
+332 DAPTAS
-338 KAAMLGTA
+338 KAISLGPVESPGT
-346 GAAPRVLALEIW
+346 VLALDVW
-358 HVDQKLWVFVGGKAM
+358 HVDQKIWVFVGGALR

-378 ELDADGTSPAE
+378 ELDKDGTSPME
-389 RLAAAGV
+389 RLQSVGI

-404 PVSTKPRSADSLA
+404 PVSTKPRGPESLA
-417 WNLGG
+417 WKFSG
-422 SSFTARNLRVDRDLY
+422 SPFVARDLRIDRDLY
-437 YQPGVL
+437 YQPGML

-462 CDPENPAQLGE
+462 CDPEHPAQLGPD
-473 NDFLMLG
+473 DFLLLG

-499 KGAIGFDRPFVVPRE
+499 KNAIGFEKPFVVPRE
-514 LLVGAA
+514 LLLGAA

>member
-1 MSETSEA
+1 MTETTESI
-8 TKDPNEGD
+8 KDPNEGD
-16 WIDTLQGLLVAF
+16 WIDTMQGLLVAF
-28 VVAMVFRGFVLE
+28 VVAMIFRGFVLE

-49 APTLRGQHVRM
+49 APTLRGQHVRL

-74 PLFEGGAASTSR
+74 PLFEGGAAATSR

-112 VSGDRVLTIKY
+112 VGGDRVLTIKY

-145 NSGTMNYIK
+145 GESMNYIK
-154 RLVGMPNEGLVL
+154 RLVGLPNEGLVL

-178 PGSALR
+178 PGDAMR

-202 SDWGPVEPRRM
+202 SDWGPVDPRRM

-226 KPSPAERGRWKIE
+226 KPAAAERSRWKT
-239 DSHAWTCSGDASAR
+239 DDAHAWSCALDGETR

-266 NAYNVWRRV
+266 NAYNAWRRV
-275 PEFPTSDIRMSGAF
+275 PEFPISDVRMRGAF
-289 EPADPSRFGASME
+289 EAADPSKFRVAME
-302 LVTRGLRIEAGVRPI
+302 LVSRGLRIEAGVRPSAGGLEAFAI
-317 SGAMEVFALVQSVQG
+317 VQPVDGGATMASQAQS
-332 DKPLAA
+332 
-338 KAAMLGTA
+338 LGPA
-346 GAAPRVLALEIW
+346 GGAGSVLAVDVW
-358 HVDQKLWVFVGGKAM
+358 HVDQKLWVFVGGALR

-378 ELDADGTSPAE
+378 ELDKDGTSPME
-389 RLAAAGV
+389 RLQAVGID
-396 EPGRYAQD
+396 PGRYAQD
-404 PVSTKPRSADSLA
+404 PVATKPKGPESLA
-417 WNLGG
+417 WTLSG
-422 SSFTARNLRVDRDLY
+422 SPLVARDLRIDRDLY

-462 CDPENPAQLGE
+462 CDPEHPAQLGP
-473 NDFLMLG
+473 DDYLMLG

-499 KGAIGFDRPFVVPRE
+499 KDAIGFDRPFVVPRE

>member
-1 MSETSEA
+1 MTETTESI
-8 TKDPNEGD
+8 KDPNEGD
-16 WIDTLQGLLVAF
+16 WIDTMQGLLVAF
-28 VVAMVFRGFVLE
+28 VVAMIFRGFVLE

-49 APTLRGQHVRM
+49 APTLRGQHVRL

-112 VSGDRVLTIKY
+112 VGGDRVLTIKY

-145 NSGTMNYIK
+145 GESMNYIK
-154 RLVGMPNEGLVL
+154 RLVGLPNEGLVL

-178 PGSALR
+178 PGDAMR

-202 SDWGPVEPRRM
+202 SDWGPVDPRRM

-226 KPSPAERGRWKIE
+226 KPAAAERSRWKT
-239 DSHAWTCSGDASAR
+239 DDAHAWSCAGDGETR

-266 NAYNVWRRV
+266 NAYNAWRRV
-275 PEFPTSDIRMSGAF
+275 PEFPISDVRMRGAF
-289 EPADPSRFGASME
+289 EAADPSKFRVAME
-302 LVTRGLRIEAGVRPI
+302 LVSRGLRIEAGVRPSAGGLEAFAI
-317 SGAMEVFALVQSVQG
+317 VQPVDGGATMASQAQS
-332 DKPLAA
+332 
-338 KAAMLGTA
+338 LGPA
-346 GAAPRVLALEIW
+346 GGAGSVLAVDVW
-358 HVDQKLWVFVGGKAM
+358 HVDQKLWVFVGGALR

-378 ELDADGTSPAE
+378 ELDKDGTSPME
-389 RLAAAGV
+389 RLQAVGID
-396 EPGRYAQD
+396 PGRYAQD
-404 PVSTKPRSADSLA
+404 PVATKPKGPESLA
-417 WNLGG
+417 WTLSG
-422 SSFTARNLRVDRDLY
+422 SPLVARDLRIDRDLY

-462 CDPENPAQLGE
+462 CDPEHPAQLGP
-473 NDFLMLG
+473 DDYLMLG

-499 KGAIGFDRPFVVPRE
+499 KDAIGFDRPFVVPRE

>member
-1 MSETSEA
+1 MSEAENA
-8 TKDPNEGD
+8 RKDPNEGD

-28 VVAMVFRGFVLE
+28 VVAMIFRGFVLE

-49 APTLRGQHVRM
+49 APTLRGQHVRV

-74 PLFEGGAASTSR
+74 PLFEGGAAATSR

-92 MVTRQYPV
+92 MVTRQWPV
-100 GEQEVGLLRAQS
+100 GESEVGLLRAQS
-112 VSGDRVLTIKY
+112 VGGDRVLTIKY

-145 NSGTMNYIK
+145 GESMNYIK

-178 PGSALR
+178 PGDAMR

-202 SDWGPVEPRRM
+202 SDWGPVDPRRM

-226 KPSPAERGRWKIE
+226 KPAAAERSRWKT
-239 DSHAWTCSGDASAR
+239 DDAHAWACSGDGETR

-266 NAYNVWRRV
+266 NAYNAWRRV
-275 PEFPTSDIRMSGAF
+275 PEFPISDVRMRGAF
-289 EPADPSRFGASME
+289 EPASASKFSASTE
-302 LVTRGLRIEAGVRPI
+302 IVTRGLRIEAGVRPV
-317 SGAMEVFALVQSVQG
+317 SGGLEAFALVQPVDGGEATASKVRS
-332 DKPLAA
+332 
-338 KAAMLGTA
+338 LGPA
-346 GAAPRVLALEIW
+346 GGSGSVLALDVW
-358 HVDQKLWVFVGGKAM
+358 HVDQKIWVFVGGSLM

-378 ELDADGTSPAE
+378 ELDKDGTSPLE
-389 RLAAAGV
+389 RLQAVGI

-404 PVSTKPRSADSLA
+404 PVSTKPKGPESVAWKFSGSALV
-417 WNLGG
+417 
-422 SSFTARNLRVDRDLY
+422 ARDLRIDRDLY
-437 YQPGVL
+437 YQPGML

-454 IVVGRAFA
+454 LVMGRAFA
-462 CDPENPAQLGE
+462 CDPEHPAQLGPD
-473 NDFLMLG
+473 DFLLLG

-499 KGAIGFDRPFVVPRE
+499 KNAIGFEKPFVVPRE